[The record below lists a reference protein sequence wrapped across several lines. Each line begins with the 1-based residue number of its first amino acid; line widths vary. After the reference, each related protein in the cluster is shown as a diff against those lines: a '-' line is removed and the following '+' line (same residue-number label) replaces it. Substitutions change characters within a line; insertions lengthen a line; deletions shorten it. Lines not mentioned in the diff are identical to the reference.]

1 MKVQRKLTIV
11 IVMVLL
17 TIVALGTS
25 TYAWFTLNNIAKVD
39 QIEMGITSGVGIE
52 VSLDGK
58 EWFNILDSDKIADKV
73 KDVKFESV
81 TTSDGI
87 NMLTLDGGTAA
98 DNTYIKF
105 DIYFRASNVNVSDN
119 NYGIFLG
126 SYNSQATFANLGSG
140 TALKSE
146 GVDWRP
152 DVNYFD
158 WDGSKQIE
166 YKTTDEAKKYYVENS
181 MRVSFVDKKD
191 GKLVRLF
198 DLNESSKATLKRGY
212 AETYDEAKTAYGAFS
227 YYNIKTGSNKSLPE
241 NAAPYKEGLQL
252 VHNDELTI
260 VDVNANTNNNNSLI
274 CNLSKEEN
282 SSYYIGS
289 TELRVW
295 AEGWDIDCFDSVL
308 KDKIKLQL
316 QFQFGK
322 VNK

>member
-1 MKVQRKLTIV
+1 MKVQRKLTII

-17 TIVALGTS
+17 TVVALGTS

-58 EWFNILDSDKIADKV
+58 TWYNILDSDKIADKI

-87 NMLTLDGGTAA
+87 NMHTLDRGNAA
-98 DNTYIKF
+98 NNTYIKF
-105 DIYFRASNVNVSDN
+105 DIYFRASNVNVSEN
-119 NYGIFLG
+119 TYGIFLAN
-126 SYNSQATFANLGSG
+126 YNSQATFANLGSG

-166 YKTTDEAKKYYVENS
+166 YKTTDDTKKYYVENS
-181 MRVSFVDKKD
+181 MRVSFVDRND
-191 GKLVRLF
+191 GTLVRLF
-198 DLNESSKATLKRGY
+198 DLNESSNATLKRGY
-212 AETYDEAKTAYGAFS
+212 AQTYDDAKTAYGAFS
-227 YYNIKTGSNKSLPE
+227 YYNIKTGSDKSLPGK
-241 NAAPYKEGLQL
+241 ATAYKDGLQL
-252 VHNDELTI
+252 VHIDELTV
-260 VDVNANTNNNNSLI
+260 VDVNADTNNNNSLI
-274 CNLSKEEN
+274 CKLSKEAT